1 MPEAPDSA
9 LGAETIRRVA
19 SEQLRLALT
28 PAEVDA
34 LATSL
39 TSLLEEIRRVTAGD
53 RANAE
58 PETSV
63 IVEDWPS

>member
-9 LGAETIRRVA
+9 LEAETIRRVA
-19 SEQLRLALT
+19 SEQVLLPLT
-28 PAEVDA
+28 AAEVDA
-34 LATSL
+34 IETTLA
-39 TSLLEEIRRVTAGD
+39 SLLEEIRRVAAGD

-63 IVEDWPS
+63 IVEEWPS